1 MDKLC
6 KTASY
11 ELYALH
17 KSEDFLTLERTESH

>member
-11 ELYALH
+11 ELHALH
-17 KSEDFLTLERTESH
+17 KSEDFLALQRTGSH